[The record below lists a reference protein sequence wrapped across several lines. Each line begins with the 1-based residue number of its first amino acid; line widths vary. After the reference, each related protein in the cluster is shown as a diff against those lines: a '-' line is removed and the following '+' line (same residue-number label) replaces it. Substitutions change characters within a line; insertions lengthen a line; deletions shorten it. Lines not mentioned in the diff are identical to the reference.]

1 MATMASGPPE
11 SFPGHLETDEHQGP
25 ESFHPD
31 DGWCKVP
38 LTSLPADENGYSI
51 CTSKDASKSASA
63 DKAVDCGPWIRR
75 PDEILLYN

>member
-1 MATMASGPPE
+1 MNVISNWQIGYGDDDFRASRIRP
-11 SFPGHLETDEHQGP
+11 
-25 ESFHPD
+25 HPD

-63 DKAVDCGPWIRR
+63 DKAVDCGPWIQI

>member
-11 SFPGHLETDEHQGP
+11 SFPGPLETDEQQGP
-25 ESFHPD
+25 EYFHPG

-51 CTSKDASKSASA
+51 CTSKDASKSTSG
-63 DKAVDCGPWIRR
+63 DKAVDFGPWILI